1 MTTEN
6 TTPDQEIT
14 LNLAIG
20 CYNESIAAIVSF
32 GELFDDTSLHDH
44 DESDT
49 CHLDELTDDDK
60 SAVLSRLMRR
70 VETFVNLMPA
80 DQLPDDEMVQ
90 LFRNTPEGTH
100 RIELTR
106 ENILPVQLTTE
117 ERRGV
122 YETLLDLT
130 SADMQ
135 EMNDAIFGDGVDPLS
150 LPEEEA
156 IQRIKEYRA
165 GHPADSVWMSFLINS
180 FEMLNQALSIIS
192 LMQSMRDVFQGG
204 EAPRG

>member
-49 CHLDELTDDDK
+49 CHLDELTNDDK

-70 VETFVNLMPA
+70 VETFVNLMPS

-90 LFRNTPEGTH
+90 LFHSKTAGTH
-100 RIELTR
+100 RLEISR
-106 ENILPVQLTTE
+106 ENLLPLQLTTE

-122 YETLLDLT
+122 YETLLDIT
-130 SADMQ
+130 SSDMQ
-135 EMNDAIFGDGVDPLS
+135 EMNATVFDGVDMFS
-150 LPEEEA
+150 LPEELA
-156 IQRIKEYRA
+156 LQQIKEFRA
-165 GHPADSVWMSFLINS
+165 GHPADSMWMDFLINS
-180 FEMLNQALSIIS
+180 FEMLNQALNIIS
-192 LMQSMRDVFQGG
+192 LARSVRDVIQGG
-204 EAPRG
+204 VVPRG